1 MNIRALNPSLVPE
14 VILQESLL
22 ALYLIQLNLLPLLC
36 ILRALKIQLSDLPCL
51 N

>member
-1 MNIRALNPSLVPE
+1 MNIRALNSRLFPE

-22 ALYLIQLNLLPLLC
+22 ALDLIQLNLLPILC
-36 ILRALKIQLSDLPCL
+36 VLRALKIQLSDLPCL